1 MLFMNYSSMFE
12 LKFKVKYFNLTLQG
26 AKTRQQ
32 DSFFREG
39 LHLDNILCLPLI
51 FLSVF
56 KNSKMTKLAIKKNY
70 VGIICVRVGQCLW
83 IVKNMLVCG
92 NVISWVT
99 VWLHYN
105 ARQFITL
112 LTFMRTRRKFEGK
125 GNSQNAQTLNPHD

>member
-26 AKTRQQ
+26 AKKRQQ
-32 DSFFREG
+32 DSFFRED
-39 LHLDNILCLPLI
+39 LNLDNIFCLSLI

-70 VGIICVRVGQCLW
+70 GGIILIRVGKCSW

-105 ARQFITL
+105 ARLFVTL
-112 LTFMRTRRKFEGK
+112 LTFMRTRR
-125 GNSQNAQTLNPHD
+125 